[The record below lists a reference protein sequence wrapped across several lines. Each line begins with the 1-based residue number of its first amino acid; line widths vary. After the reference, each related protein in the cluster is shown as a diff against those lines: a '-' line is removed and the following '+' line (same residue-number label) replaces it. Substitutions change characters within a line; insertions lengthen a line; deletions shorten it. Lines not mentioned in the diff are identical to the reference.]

1 MISDEILFLLLNA
14 KIAFFSDIILNILA
28 TKNIKF
34 LEKYSFMDSL
44 KTLKPYFLNKS
55 MFQAAFY
62 ALLTVI
68 IIVGIIMKIFQIF
81 YDKYLPE
88 SSKEIFIYLVI
99 SFIVGY
105 VGDILIYKW
114 NIFPKLKTYYRVV
127 GKGLWGAIAIV
138 FSVFMSLIY
147 LYIIHNYDK
156 LYDKLL
162 NIWYHAVSMHI

>member
-1 MISDEILFLLLNA
+1 MLSNEILFLLFNSF
-14 KIAFFSDIILNILA
+14 IAFFSDIILNILS
-28 TKNIKF
+28 TQNIKF
-34 LEKYSFMDSL
+34 LEKYSFMNSL

-88 SSKEIFIYLVI
+88 NKKEIFIYLVI

-105 VGDILIYKW
+105 VGDILIYKL
-114 NIFPKLKTYYRVV
+114 NIFPLLKTYYRVV

-162 NIWYHAVSMHI
+162 NIWYYAVSMHI

>member
-1 MISDEILFLLLNA
+1 MISDEILFLLFNA
-14 KIAFFSDIILNILA
+14 KIAFLSDIILNILA

-34 LEKYSFMDSL
+34 LEKYSFMNSL
-44 KTLKPYFLNKS
+44 KTLKPYFKNKS
-55 MFQAAFY
+55 MFKAAFY

-68 IIVGIIMKIFQIF
+68 IIVGIIMKLFQIY

-88 SSKEIFIYLVI
+88 NKKEIFIYLVI

-114 NIFPKLKTYYRVV
+114 DIFPRLKTYYRIV

-147 LYIIHNYDK
+147 LYIYQNY
-156 LYDKLL
+156 
-162 NIWYHAVSMHI
+162 NIWTQKLNLN

>member
-1 MISDEILFLLLNA
+1 MYSVNFSKTGGPEVLKYEKLSISEPKENEVLISDGI
-14 KIAFFSDIILNILA
+14 
-28 TKNIKF
+28 TR
-34 LEKYSFMDSL
+34 L
-44 KTLKPYFLNKS
+44 KTLKPYFKNKS
-55 MFQAAFY
+55 MFKAAFY

-68 IIVGIIMKIFQIF
+68 IIVGIIMKLFQIY

-88 SSKEIFIYLVI
+88 NKKEIFIYLVI

-114 NIFPKLKTYYRVV
+114 DIFPRLKTYYRVV

-147 LYIIHNYDK
+147 LYIYQNY
-156 LYDKLL
+156 
-162 NIWYHAVSMHI
+162 NIWTQKLNLN